1 LNQALSIVNF
11 AMIDLYGAVKRQLL
25 HRYGGD
31 KRVVTR
37 LRELSQNAIP
47 IFIPC
52 FNNATYCRSMH
63 CQLSKL
69 DKSIIF
75 VDNNST
81 DDDMLSFLETQGVR
95 SVRLN
100 VNLGPRALIW
110 YKRYFDALPACFC
123 LSDPDL
129 IFNSDMPH
137 SFVEDLLALSERSQF
152 GKVGL
157 ALRIDDADKMRETT
171 LKILG
176 ASHNIIEWEKQYWVD
191 RYPDNDITAPVYVA
205 SIDTTFALYNKKYIA
220 ARTGRGFFR
229 ALRVAGKY
237 TARHDPWYKDRLIS
251 DLEADRY
258 SRLQQFSTSLH
269 KFDADRNARDF

>member
-1 LNQALSIVNF
+1 
-11 AMIDLYGAVKRQLL
+11 MIDLYGAVKRRLF
-25 HRYGGD
+25 HRWGGD

-37 LRELSQNAIP
+37 LHELSQNAIP
-47 IFIPC
+47 IFIRC
-52 FNNATYCRSMH
+52 FNNNATYCVSMH
-63 CQLSKL
+63 SQLLKL
-69 DKSIIF
+69 DKSAIIF

-81 DDDMLSFLETQGVR
+81 DDDMLSFLETQDVK

-100 VNLGPRALIW
+100 VNLGPRALITH
-110 YKRYFDALPACFC
+110 KRYFDALPAYFC

-171 LKILG
+171 LKFFD
-176 ASHNIIEWEKQYWVD
+176 ANHNIIEWEKQYWVH
-191 RYPDNDITAPVYVA
+191 RYLDSDITAPVYIA
-205 SIDTTFALYNKKYIA
+205 SIDTTFAVYDRKYIA
-220 ARTGRGFFR
+220 ARTGPGFFR

-237 TARHDPWYKDRLIS
+237 TARHDPWYKDGLIS
-251 DLEADRY
+251 DLEAERY

-269 KFDADRNARDF
+269 KFDANRNARDF